1 MFVAYPLTTLL
12 LQVAV
17 AVLHAGAAVA
27 VLVDL
32 ELQQIYL

>member
-1 MFVAYPLTTLL
+1 

-17 AVLHAGAAVA
+17 VVEISVMQALQWVAV

-32 ELQQIYL
+32 ELPLVDLLYL

>member
-1 MFVAYPLTTLL
+1 

-17 AVLHAGAAVA
+17 VVVLPLTAVQVVA

-32 ELQQIYL
+32 ELQQVLL